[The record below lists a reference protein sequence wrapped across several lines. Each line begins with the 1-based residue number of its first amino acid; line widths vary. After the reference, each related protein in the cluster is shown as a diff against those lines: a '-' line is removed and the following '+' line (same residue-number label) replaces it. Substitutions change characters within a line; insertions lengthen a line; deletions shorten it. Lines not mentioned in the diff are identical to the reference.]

1 MESLKNSFFFNEILE
16 NEEVKNILQ
25 SDEKLMAEGKL
36 IADKIIKNGD
46 ESEFP
51 NDIRALAAFN
61 YLADF
66 ALENN
71 TKMGIPKEITVASL
85 KDVNPWVENHYKRY
99 GEYGFSE
106 AFWVI
111 GFYLSQRFRLGR
123 LQFNFAKPLP
133 FMPQCD
139 IVLETHIPQGEPL
152 DNDECIKS
160 FKMAKEF
167 FAKVFPDKKVNYFM
181 CDSWLLCP
189 QLVNIADE
197 KSNLVKFMKMWQQI
211 PFHGDESSQ
220 VIERVFGFGFKR
232 EDLVKAPEKTSL
244 QRNLKNYLLS
254 GNNIN
259 MSAGYI
265 EF

>member
-1 MESLKNSFFFNEILE
+1 MFFFDEILE
-16 NEEVKNILQ
+16 NREVKNILLK
-25 SDEKLMAEGKL
+25 DEALLAEGKK
-36 IADKIIKNGD
+36 IADEIIATGD
-46 ESEFP
+46 GSKLPDGLLCVAIF
-51 NDIRALAAFN
+51 A
-61 YLADF
+61 YLADYT
-66 ALENN
+66 LEKN
-71 TKMGIPKEITVASL
+71 TKMGIPREITVASL

-152 DNDECIKS
+152 SYGECVKS
-160 FKMAKEF
+160 FEMAKEF
-167 FAKVFPDKKVNYFM
+167 FPKFFPEKNPRYFM

-189 QLVNIADE
+189 ELVNIAE
-197 KSNLVKFMKMWQQI
+197 ENSNIVKFMRMWTQF
-211 PFHGDESSQ
+211 PFPADNSNQ
-220 VIERVFGFGFKR
+220 AIERVFGFGFKR
-232 EDLVKAPEKTSL
+232 ENLINAPEKTKL
-244 QRNLKNYLLS
+244 QRNLKNYLLK
-254 GNNIN
+254 GGNIN